1 MPETFGQY
9 VQVVLEKLV
18 TNHQWDDPYGSLA
31 PQSDPD
37 GKILNALLNGW
48 QQKMAT
54 AILAMLID
62 KAVETPT

>member
-18 TNHQWDDPYGSLA
+18 TNHQWDDPYG
-31 PQSDPD
+31 
-37 GKILNALLNGW
+37 KIMNDLLNGW